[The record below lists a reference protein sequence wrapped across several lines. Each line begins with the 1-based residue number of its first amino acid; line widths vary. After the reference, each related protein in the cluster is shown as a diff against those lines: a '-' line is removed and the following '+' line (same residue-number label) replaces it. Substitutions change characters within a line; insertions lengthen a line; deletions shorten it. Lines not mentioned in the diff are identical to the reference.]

1 MRKPLERR
9 RTPSSKH
16 RCILRPRRKKTL
28 RSVVVVILMLLIGC
42 ELSAGV
48 LAGGGEWNAKSSAK
62 KVVDQGYR
70 HVTESTLGASDS
82 HIELFLSVSC
92 RVLLY
97 LCDGQPLRKTVQRDI
112 CGLPV

>member
-42 ELSAGV
+42 EL
-48 LAGGGEWNAKSSAK
+48 EWNAKSSAK

-70 HVTESTLGASDS
+70 HVTESTLGAIHS

-112 CGLPV
+112 CALLV